1 MAQNEVAVLRRWFEV
16 VWNEGREDLMEELAA
31 PDVILHGVGGP
42 GQIMQ
47 GIEAFKPFYRRIR
60 GAFPDLRI
68 TVEEAIGERDIVA
81 LRWSAQMSHTGDD
94 LGFPP
99 THKRL
104 AITGMSFARVQS
116 GKLVEGWDNWDMMGL
131 MHEIGQTPHADVVP
145 LEKDD

>member
-1 MAQNEVAVLRRWFEV
+1 MPRDNAAVVRRWFEV
-16 VWNEGREDLMEELAA
+16 VWNEGREDLMEELAV

-42 GQIMQ
+42 NQIMQ

-81 LRWSAQMSHTGDD
+81 LRWSAEMTHAGGD

-99 THKRL
+99 TQKRD
-104 AITGMSFARVQS
+104 AITGMNFS
-116 GKLVEGWDNWDMMGL
+116 
-131 MHEIGQTPHADVVP
+131 
-145 LEKDD
+145 